1 MSFYPENRFPRQGVP
16 VYNSNG
22 EQANLSEQRYN
33 YHDGLQNT
41 EKFKESS
48 TDNTYGTTGAAL
60 ARAEQIGCGGF
71 HEVLIDGK
79 LFYRPCDTVEYYTTR
94 LEQLDSAL
102 NFTYIGS
109 YRVLTWDKPF
119 ESVTKFNG
127 WIIDCAFSN
136 NRGSRLDA
144 DDIAIDFRYSID
156 GKSWSLWTNVGTALN
171 GLTNEFAEIFKITLN
186 PQNKFYPEFR
196 FTSVLTNPDGTI
208 IYNVDEP
215 IDPSIV
221 IVSFELDLEFGTTPE
236 TPIFPPKQICTNE
249 LSPRP
254 VVFSDCKWTFNP
266 YAVNRAINL
275 YQDLSFM
282 VNNVFGLEA
291 NYYSVQPQ
299 ARGKDVILREYTLFN
314 VVDEKCLKIL
324 VPQNQFPDNKI
335 NFDPFGLQFEDPF
348 EIQIDKR
355 YFETIFGR
363 GSQPRRRDII
373 YFPIAN
379 RIYEINSTYLFRD
392 FMNAPVYFKI
402 ELRKYNPK
410 SNTYFQDPAYKEEID
425 GITLNSTE
433 LFGEETRAEEL
444 KSSKPQQYATT
455 ITQLIQDPIR
465 SYIYKDL
472 DIIGYDLNNNYTIV
486 LNHYY
491 DLSNAFADNSDFGY
505 DPNTYRNAVRYK
517 VLPKISA
524 TDELSYTCW
533 FSLRNYY
540 DNQQLLQK
548 PYPIINLTLEQSTQ
562 EYLLFSSFPKRHRL
576 EKWVSYQS
584 NPEGYV
590 AILGDKHHTGGYQV
604 LEVVDEFRFKVE
616 NFNTVFSEGPINWKM
631 QKAQSRNL
639 MSGLY
644 FNELRELKGMRI
656 DIIHS
661 GIMDE
666 RTNPYLGVGSLL
678 IRFNDKIINSAL
690 QFVPIFG
697 DWYGVVVNF
706 SNVYKQIAANIWAL
720 KYDPTNPSDQTSN
733 LQKVHEEVRMF
744 TQPITFNAPTEIVT
758 DTDSPFYGTDDNSY
772 KIFTGPIFLSNVR
785 LFKKMIDIDTQSIV
799 LNQNIV
805 RDAQLAHI
813 IDNAKPLL
821 NMPKFARNR

>member
-1 MSFYPENRFPRQGVP
+1 MSFYPEDRFPKQGLP

-22 EQANLSEQRYN
+22 EQLNLTEQRYN
-33 YHDGLQNT
+33 YHDDLANT
-41 EKFKESS
+41 QKFKDSS

-71 HEVLIDGK
+71 HEVIIKGET
-79 LFYRPCDTVEYYTTR
+79 FYRPCATPEYYAIR

-119 ESVTKFNG
+119 ERVTKFNG
-127 WIIDCAFSN
+127 WIIDCNSSKN
-136 NRGSRLDA
+136 LDPRLNA
-144 DDIAIDFRYSID
+144 DDISIDFRYSID
-156 GKSWSLWTNVGTALN
+156 GKSWSLWTNVGTALD
-171 GLTNEFAEIFKITLN
+171 GLTNEFSEIFEIPLDPN
-186 PQNKFYPEFR
+186 NKFYPEFR
-196 FTSVLTNPDGTI
+196 FTSVLKNADGTI
-208 IYNVDEP
+208 VYNVDEP

-221 IVSFELDLEFGTTPE
+221 IVNFEIDLEFGPTPE
-236 TPIFPPKQICTNE
+236 IPILPPKPICTTE
-249 LSPRP
+249 ISPRP
-254 VVFSDCKWTFNP
+254 VVFSDCNWTFNP

-282 VNNVFGLEA
+282 VNNVFGLEV

-314 VVDEKCLKIL
+314 VVDEKCVKVL

-335 NFDPFGLQFEDPF
+335 NFDPFGLNFEDPF

-355 YFETIFGR
+355 YFEEKFGR
-363 GSQPRRRDII
+363 GSQPRKRDII
-373 YFPIAN
+373 YFPLAN
-379 RIYEINSTYLFRD
+379 RLYEINSTYLFRD

-410 SNTYFQDPAYKEEID
+410 SNTFFEDPAYKEEID

-433 LFGEETRAEEL
+433 LFGEEVRAEEL

-455 ITQLIQDPIR
+455 ITQMSQDPIR

-486 LNHYY
+486 LNNYY
-491 DLSNAFADNSDFGY
+491 DLSGAFADNSDFGY
-505 DPNTYRNAVRYK
+505 DPKEYRNAIRYK
-517 VLPKISA
+517 VLPKVTA
-524 TDELSYTCW
+524 KDELSYTCW

-548 PYPIINLTLEQSTQ
+548 PYPIINLTLEQSTSS
-562 EYLLFSSFPKRHRL
+562 YLQFTSYPKRHRL
-576 EKWVSYQS
+576 EKWISYSS
-584 NPEGYV
+584 NPDGYV
-590 AILGDKHHTGGYQV
+590 AILGDLAHTGGYEV
-604 LEVVDEFRFKVE
+604 LEVIDDFKFRVV
-616 NFNTVFSEGPINWKM
+616 NNSTTFSDGPINWKM

-639 MSGLY
+639 ISGLY
-644 FNELRELKGMRI
+644 LNEIEEVKGMRI

-666 RTNPYLGVGSLL
+666 KTNPFLGVGSLV
-678 IRFNDKIINSAL
+678 IRFNDKIIYSTL
-690 QFVPIFG
+690 QFVPVIG

-706 SNVYKQIAANIWAL
+706 SNIYKQIAANIWAL
-720 KYDPTNPSDQTSN
+720 QYDPTIPTDQTSK
-733 LQKVHEEVRMF
+733 LKMVHEEVRMF
-744 TQPITFNAPTEIVT
+744 NGSIVFDAPTSIVT
-758 DTDSPFYGTDDNSY
+758 DPDNPYYGTDNNSY
-772 KIFTGPIFLSNVR
+772 KVYTGPIFLSNIR
-785 LFKKMIDIDTQSIV
+785 LFRNMIDIDTQSTV